1 MRTPTPTSTPTSA
14 SGRAL
19 VRRRLALGTSAA
31 ALAGV
36 LAVLVEGTSATAA
49 PAPAAAPAAK
59 PAATLSLTGWNLTL
73 PVDSSGCQCGDAE
86 QLDPAAITA
95 PWLTRNSAGAL
106 VFWAPTEGATT
117 PNSAHPRTELVSDD
131 DFTGDGSGTHVLSS
145 TLSVQQLPPAGDI
158 VIGQIHGGGSSSS
171 IPFVLLH
178 YTSGSLVVWARP
190 SPSAGSTKDATLLTG
205 VPLNGS
211 FSYTLTESG
220 KKVEVSVSYDG
231 RQAGTTISLPSGF
244 DGMDLRFQAGDY
256 QQSDANQSSTE
267 GGRLTVTALSQN

>member
-19 VRRRLALGTSAA
+19 VRRRLALGASAA

-59 PAATLSLTGWNLTL
+59 PAATVSLTGWNLTL

-231 RQAGTTISLPSGF
+231 RQASTTISLPSGF